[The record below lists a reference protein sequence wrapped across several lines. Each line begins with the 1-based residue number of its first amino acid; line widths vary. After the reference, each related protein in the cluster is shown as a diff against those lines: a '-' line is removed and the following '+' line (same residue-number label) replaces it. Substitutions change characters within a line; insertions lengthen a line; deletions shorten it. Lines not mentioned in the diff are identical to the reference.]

1 MSGSDN
7 LGKLV
12 VKMLRPKPVGDVT
25 LTSFRYITL
34 TWTDGFEC
42 MHLLQERVV
51 NQCVHSRQFL
61 SHSAHTRTQKRRCM
75 CNGAPARQHTVW
87 DGCNFLT
94 SSPQRPSTCSVL
106 QCLVYVKRSCV
117 LCVCSVCVCVC
128 CCNRTKD
135 SFVHRARG
143 CSVSSKHCA
152 LHVFSCVLN
161 TCVPFLAQ
169 CLLSK
174 AWASLQCFYI
184 PVERSF
190 RPRPDF
196 GPPAF
201 RQTPLAFLSSG
212 YHLVDF
218 C

>member
-61 SHSAHTRTQKRRCM
+61 SHSAHTNTKKKMYVQ
-75 CNGAPARQHTVW
+75 W
-87 DGCNFLT
+87 
-94 SSPQRPSTCSVL
+94 SSSEAAHSLRWMQLSDFQSPTAFDLQRSAMSGVREALVCFVRVL
-106 QCLVYVKRSCV
+106 
-117 LCVCSVCVCVC
+117 CVC

-174 AWASLQCFYI
+174 AELHSSVFTSPWSAAFAPGLA
-184 PVERSF
+184 
-190 RPRPDF
+190 DF

-218 C
+218 CSG